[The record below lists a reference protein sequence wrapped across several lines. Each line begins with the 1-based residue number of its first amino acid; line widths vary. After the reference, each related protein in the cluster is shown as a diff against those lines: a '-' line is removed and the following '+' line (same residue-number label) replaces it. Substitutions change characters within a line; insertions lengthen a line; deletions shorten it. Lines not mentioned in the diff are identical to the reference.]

1 MSDTDSVT
9 SGNTTADED
18 DNEDDNKVN
27 DEAKVIDSDSSTYLL
42 KIACITENIALIK
55 LLLYN
60 DNTHNIYHSLNLACC
75 IGNIEIVQLLLDY
88 YIRANCKTDSGIAN
102 FVTLVDV
109 SLMYACRYGHIDIIK
124 LLLHYS
130 SKKDKVFLHAYA
142 HACLAGNINVF
153 TLLYSYYKPDFN
165 RCFTYSCIYSNIDI
179 AQHILWT
186 TPHKQCINLGNAIK
200 ISAKHGQLKMIKW
213 IIEDVY
219 NKNRNIY
226 TNPLNLNGG
235 LTMACRYGYYDVAAY
250 LIQCG
255 VTDVNKYM
263 VKISRYNDND
273 CSYNKIMNLLVLHGG
288 NSFYECLTAV
298 CKNGKYNKLSYLL
311 TIHTFTVDEL
321 NEALSIV
328 HKTILDGVEFIML
341 LIHYGAT
348 NHHII
353 LKGCTLRY
361 LNMGCHQ
368 INNEHSK
375 VMKIN
380 RNDTIVEAM
389 SIFDDVINV
398 QDWDHNIM
406 DKLIAEYYVMYKLE
420 V

>member
-1 MSDTDSVT
+1 
-9 SGNTTADED
+9 
-18 DNEDDNKVN
+18 
-27 DEAKVIDSDSSTYLL
+27 
-42 KIACITENIALIK
+42 
-55 LLLYN
+55 
-60 DNTHNIYHSLNLACC
+60 
-75 IGNIEIVQLLLDY
+75 
-88 YIRANCKTDSGIAN
+88 
-102 FVTLVDV
+102 
-109 SLMYACRYGHIDIIK
+109 
-124 LLLHYS
+124 
-130 SKKDKVFLHAYA
+130 
-142 HACLAGNINVF
+142 
-153 TLLYSYYKPDFN
+153 
-165 RCFTYSCIYSNIDI
+165 
-179 AQHILWT
+179 
-186 TPHKQCINLGNAIK
+186 
-200 ISAKHGQLKMIKW
+200 
-213 IIEDVY
+213 
-219 NKNRNIY
+219 
-226 TNPLNLNGG
+226 
-235 LTMACRYGYYDVAAY
+235 MACRYGYYDVAAY

-298 CKNGKYNKLSYLL
+298 CKNGKYNKLSYLF
-311 TIHTFTVDEL
+311 TIHTFTVVEL

-328 HKTILDGVEFIML
+328 YRTFLDDVESIML
-341 LIHYGAT
+341 LIHCGAT

-380 RNDTIVEAM
+380 RNDAIVEAM